1 MNERTLWIVGAVAV
15 IAIAAGL
22 YYWRQS
28 VDVTPPTPPPPQ
40 AQPPASQPSEEEE
53 PRIEHPLPEP
63 PADSL
68 EARPQLPAL
77 PESDPAL
84 EEALAEAVGKETVD
98 DLLVPKD
105 IVRRFVATVDNLPRR
120 KVAEQMR
127 PIKPVPGK
135 FLTVQEGDRITLDP
149 RNYERYTPYVRTLE
163 KLDAKRLADVYVRFY
178 PLFQQAY
185 ESLGYP
191 SEYFN
196 DRVVEVIDHL
206 LATPEIQGPIELVQP
221 KVFYEFADPKLERLS
236 AGQKVLIRMGN
247 ENAAIVKRKL
257 RELRAHLTGSSP

>member
-22 YYWRQS
+22 YYWRQT
-28 VDVTPPTPPPPQ
+28 VDVAPPTTPPPPP
-40 AQPPASQPSEEEE
+40 AQPAVTDEPSDE

-68 EARPQLPAL
+68 EARPELPAL

-84 EEALAEAVGKETVD
+84 EEALAEAVGKDTVD
-98 DLLVPKD
+98 DVLVPKD

-120 KVAEQMR
+120 KVAEQLR
-127 PIKPVPGK
+127 PIKPVPGQ
-135 FLTVQEGDRITLDP
+135 FMTMQDGDRITLDP

-163 KLDAKRLADVYVRFY
+163 KIDAQRLADVYIRFY

-257 RELRAHLTGSSP
+257 RELRTHLTGSSP